1 MAGGQRGQL
10 RIRRG
15 VKFNDGTPL
24 TPEIAAS
31 SLRAANPSWNVAAD
45 ADSLV
50 IDISDQNLLEQLAL
64 PRNAIAKRTADNRPI
79 GTGPFHIVD
88 WQPGKKLAL
97 AAEDNC
103 WRGRPFLD
111 AVEIDMGR
119 GFREQMTALQ
129 LGKADLVEV
138 APEQTHRVS
147 LDGRRLVSSNPI
159 ELWALVFTRDVASAD
174 EKLLRDALASSVERG
189 SMRSV
194 LLQGAGQPTASLLP
208 NWMSGYGFVFPA
220 DADLTRARHA
230 REQVRTIPTWTVGYD
245 GTDLLARVLVER
257 IALNAKDAGLW
268 LQPTST
274 TKADLRLVRIPL
286 VSSDPWIALAGV
298 ATLAGISAVKN
309 PGGSVEDLYASENAL
324 LAMQRVIPLLHLP
337 VSYASSPTLKNWG
350 LRPDGSWALA
360 DAWLGIDKP

>member
-1 MAGGQRGQL
+1 
-10 RIRRG
+10 
-15 VKFNDGTPL
+15 
-24 TPEIAAS
+24 
-31 SLRAANPSWNVAAD
+31 
-45 ADSLV
+45 
-50 IDISDQNLLEQLAL
+50 
-64 PRNAIAKRTADNRPI
+64 
-79 GTGPFHIVD
+79 
-88 WQPGKKLAL
+88 
-97 AAEDNC
+97 
-103 WRGRPFLD
+103 
-111 AVEIDMGR
+111 
-119 GFREQMTALQ
+119 
-129 LGKADLVEV
+129 
-138 APEQTHRVS
+138 
-147 LDGRRLVSSNPI
+147 LVSSNPI

-174 EKLLRDALASSVERG
+174 EKLLRDALASSVVRG
-189 SMRSV
+189 TMRSV

-309 PGGSVEDLYASENAL
+309 PGGSIEDLYASENAL

-337 VSYASSPTLKNWG
+337 VSYASSPTLKNWV